1 MISPVESKIKIG
13 YCIKI
18 FKIYSKS
25 IETRSKYFL
34 FPSKNLKN
42 SINIVQYWTII
53 FVFKYSTNN
62 FKTPTKKKE
71 KKSKRIPLS
80 ACIRLIDM
88 KENVQG
94 VAKKTERRLHRRKGI
109 SLVFALLP
117 FPRPSFFHLF
127 SLSLPPHRLLPPNF
141 TRTPLDFR
149 SICRYTR
156 PLFPLHPPL
165 SPFIVGPRLPTW
177 LRQFNNS
184 QPAATPHLLIC
195 SEFLTASPLET
206 VAKKPPSHF
215 IPSPALP
222 IVLLSSSFA
231 RTATSLLLLFSLSS
245 PFHVQFGWNTR
256 DDGGGKF

>member
-1 MISPVESKIKIG
+1 M
-13 YCIKI
+13 
-18 FKIYSKS
+18 
-25 IETRSKYFL
+25 
-34 FPSKNLKN
+34 
-42 SINIVQYWTII
+42 
-53 FVFKYSTNN
+53 
-62 FKTPTKKKE
+62 
-71 KKSKRIPLS
+71 
-80 ACIRLIDM
+80 
-88 KENVQG
+88 
-94 VAKKTERRLHRRKGI
+94 HRRKGI

-206 VAKKPPSHF
+206 VAKKLPRISSPPQR
-215 IPSPALP
+215 SPLFSFLP
-222 IVLLSSSFA
+222 LSRGQLRPSSSS
-231 RTATSLLLLFSLSS
+231 SLFHLPSTCNLVGTHVTMVVENSKDRPLLGSMLASNLHVLSPRYRVWLTKREQKEMCTGWISAKTGLQSHGFSIREGEGVDFVDPRNKWSN
-245 PFHVQFGWNTR
+245 FW
-256 DDGGGKF
+256 DE